1 MSGRRAVCFITIL
14 LLLMTAFSAF
24 ATTDGDPALKQGISA
39 YEAGDR
45 QQALSLLRGF
55 VIRNFQDPDLP
66 TAYLYLAR
74 IFQEQGS
81 PSEALLYTGRIPE
94 DRKGADALLVEG
106 LALAASGQ
114 KEPALA
120 RLLKSNPS
128 QLSPADQLLRARALA
143 EIQIALGQNLEAL
156 AAIQRYDEGR
166 DETLLALAHDT
177 LPRLSN
183 GDLAEA
189 VFMFE
194 GTPLGQDARAQQAN
208 RAFRQ
213 GLAEQAKSLLAPVMQ
228 SALPYPYRPEAE
240 ALWRQLGG
248 GDPATLAASSPTPL
262 SSPAPVAA
270 VSPFPPGPSTPGRA
284 LGVLLPL
291 HGRHAPFGQLIRQGM
306 EFALEQ
312 HNQSRPGARL
322 MVRDSGATPEES
334 SLAVSDLAADPT
346 VLAIAGPITGGA
358 AAVAARQAQ
367 QLRIPLFALTP
378 KEGIPE
384 IGDFV
389 FRHSLTPE
397 AQVEAL
403 LSQAMERRGLTS
415 FAVLYPESSQGK
427 ELAGAFVN
435 AVLRRGGR
443 IVATEGYG
451 ENLTDF
457 RLPLG
462 LLKGEDPNKNPD
474 GESTESAPPPFQALF
489 IPDYPERISLIA
501 PQLGYYGLQGVQ
513 LLGIQGWNSPEL
525 LGAAGKYLQGAIF
538 ADGFYADADAAN
550 VRRFVEAYRAR
561 YGVAPSILEAQGYD
575 VASLLLQL
583 MNQPQ
588 VQDRQ
593 SLRESLS
600 RVENFTG
607 ASRPFAISANGDTRQ
622 SLWLL
627 TVDGDGFAELP

>member
-1 MSGRRAVCFITIL
+1 MSGRRAVCFITA
-14 LLLMTAFSAF
+14 LLLMMAAFSAF
-24 ATTDGDPALKQGISA
+24 ATTTGDPALKQGISA

-45 QQALSLLRGF
+45 QEALSLLRGF

-94 DRKGADALLVEG
+94 DRKGAEALLIEG

-114 KEPALA
+114 KAPALA
-120 RLLKSNPS
+120 RLLKSNPA
-128 QLSPADQLLRARALA
+128 QLPATDQFRRATALA

-156 AAIQRYDEGR
+156 AAIQRYGEGR
-166 DETLLALAHDT
+166 DESLLALAHGI
-177 LPRLSN
+177 LQRLSN
-183 GDLAEA
+183 SELAEA
-189 VFMFE
+189 VFMFQ
-194 GTPLGQDARAQQAN
+194 GTPLGQDARAQQAQ
-208 RAFRQ
+208 RAYQQ
-213 GLAEQAKSLLAPVMQ
+213 GLTEQAKTLLAPVLQ
-228 SALPYPYRPEAE
+228 SALPYPYRAEAE

-248 GDPATLAASSPTPL
+248 GDPATLAAP
-262 SSPAPVAA
+262 SPAPIP
-270 VSPFPPGPSTPGRA
+270 SPGPFPAVVSSPPMAAMTERA

-291 HGRHAPFGQLIRQGM
+291 QGRHASFAQLIRQGM

-312 HNQSRPGARL
+312 HNQSRPAARL
-322 MVRDSGATPEES
+322 VVRDSGATPEES
-334 SLAVSDLAADPT
+334 SRAVSDLAADPNI
-346 VLAIAGPITGGA
+346 LAIAGPITGGA
-358 AAVAARQAQ
+358 AEVAARQAQ

-378 KEGIPE
+378 KAGIPE

-389 FRHSLTPE
+389 FRHSLTPL

-427 ELAGAFVN
+427 ELAGIFVN

-457 RLPLG
+457 RIPLH
-462 LLKGEDPNKNPD
+462 LLKGEDPNKT
-474 GESTESAPPPFQALF
+474 STNGTPENEPPSFQALF
-489 IPDYPERISLIA
+489 IPDYPEKINLIA

-525 LGAAGKYLQGAIF
+525 LSTSSQYLQGAIF
-538 ADGFYADADAAN
+538 ADGFYADAGAAN
-550 VRRFVEAYRAR
+550 VHRFVEAYSAR
-561 YGVAPSILEAQGYD
+561 YGVPPSILEAQGYD
-575 VASLLLQL
+575 VASLLLHL
-583 MNQPQ
+583 MVHPQ

-593 SLRESLS
+593 SLREALA

-607 ASRPFAISANGDTRQ
+607 AARPIAISANGDTRQ

-627 TVDGDGFAELP
+627 TVAGDGLAELP

>member
-1 MSGRRAVCFITIL
+1 MSGRRAVCCITAL
-14 LLLMTAFSAF
+14 LFFMTVFSAF

-45 QQALSLLRGF
+45 QEALSLLRGF

-81 PSEALLYTGRIPE
+81 PAEALLYTGRIPE
-94 DRKGADALLVEG
+94 EQKDAGALLVEG

-114 KEPALA
+114 MEPALA

-128 QLSPADQLLRARALA
+128 QLSPADQLRRGAALA
-143 EIQIALGQNLEAL
+143 EIQMALGQNLEAL
-156 AAIQRYDEGR
+156 AAIQRHGEGR
-166 DETLLALAHDT
+166 DETLLALAHDI
-177 LPRLSN
+177 LQRLSN

-189 VFMFE
+189 VFMFQ
-194 GTPLGQDARAQQAN
+194 GTPLGQDARVQQAN

-213 GLAEQAKSLLAPVMQ
+213 GLTEQAKTLLAPVLQ
-228 SALPYPYRPEAE
+228 SALPYPYRSEAE

-248 GDPATLAASSPTPL
+248 GDPATIAAPSSGPLPAVAPSQPLAAM
-262 SSPAPVAA
+262 
-270 VSPFPPGPSTPGRA
+270 PGRA

-291 HGRHAPFGQLIRQGM
+291 QGPHAPFAQLIRQGM

-322 MVRDSGATPEES
+322 VVRDSGSTPEES
-334 SLAVSDLAADPT
+334 SRAVSDLAADPSI
-346 VLAIAGPITGGA
+346 LAIAGPITGGA

-389 FRHSLTPE
+389 FRHSLTPP
-397 AQVEAL
+397 AQIEAL
-403 LSQAMERRGLTS
+403 LSLAMERRGLTS

-427 ELAGAFVN
+427 ELAGIFVN

-451 ENLTDF
+451 ESLTDF
-457 RLPLG
+457 RIPLR
-462 LLKGEDPNKNPD
+462 LLKGEDPNKNPVD
-474 GESTESAPPPFQALF
+474 ETTENAAPPFQALF

-501 PQLGYYGLQGVQ
+501 PQLGYYGLQDVQ

-525 LGAAGKYLQGAIF
+525 LRAAGKYLQGAIF
-538 ADGFYADADAAN
+538 ADGFYADSSAAN
-550 VRRFVEAYRAR
+550 VRRFVEAYSAR
-561 YGVAPSILEAQGYD
+561 YGALPSILEAQGYD
-575 VASLLLQL
+575 VASLLLHL
-583 MNQPQ
+583 MVQPQ

-600 RVENFTG
+600 RVDNFTG
-607 ASRPFAISANGDTRQ
+607 AARPFAISANGDTQ
-622 SLWLL
+622 QPLWLL
-627 TVDGDGFAELP
+627 TVAGDGFAEQP

>member
-1 MSGRRAVCFITIL
+1 MSGRRAVCFITAL
-14 LLLMTAFSAF
+14 LFFMTVFSAF

-39 YEAGDR
+39 YEAGDP
-45 QQALSLLRGF
+45 QEALSLLRGF

-81 PSEALLYTGRIPE
+81 PAEALLYTGRIPE
-94 DRKGADALLVEG
+94 EQKGAGALLVEG
-106 LALAASGQ
+106 LALAASDQ

-128 QLSPADQLLRARALA
+128 QLPPADQLRRATALA
-143 EIQIALGQNLEAL
+143 EIQRALGQNLEAL
-156 AAIQRYDEGR
+156 AAIQRQGEGR
-166 DETLLALAHDT
+166 DETLLVLAHDI
-177 LPRLSN
+177 LQRLSN

-189 VFMFE
+189 VFMFQ

-208 RAFRQ
+208 RAFQQ
-213 GLAEQAKSLLAPVMQ
+213 GLTEQAKALLAPVLQ
-228 SALPYPYRPEAE
+228 SALPYPYRPEAD
-240 ALWRQLGG
+240 ALWLQLGG
-248 GDPATLAASSPTPL
+248 GDPATIAAPSSEPLPAVAPSQPLAAI
-262 SSPAPVAA
+262 
-270 VSPFPPGPSTPGRA
+270 PGRA

-291 HGRHAPFGQLIRQGM
+291 QGPHAPFAQLIRQGM

-322 MVRDSGATPEES
+322 VVRDSGTKPEES
-334 SLAVSDLAADPT
+334 TRAVSDLAADPS

-367 QLRIPLFALTP
+367 QLGIPLFALTP

-389 FRHSLTPE
+389 FRHSLTPL
-397 AQVEAL
+397 AQIEAL

-427 ELAGAFVN
+427 ELTGIFVN

-457 RLPLG
+457 RIPLR
-462 LLKGEDPNKNPD
+462 LLKGEDPNKNPV
-474 GESTESAPPPFQALF
+474 GEPTENTAPPFEALF

-525 LGAAGKYLQGAIF
+525 LRAAGKYLQGAIF
-538 ADGFYADADAAN
+538 ADGFYVDAGAAN
-550 VRRFVEAYRAR
+550 VRRFVEAYSAR
-561 YGVAPSILEAQGYD
+561 YGVPPSILEAQGYD
-575 VASLLLQL
+575 VAGLLLQL
-583 MNQPQ
+583 MGQPQ
-588 VQDRQ
+588 VHDRQ

-607 ASRPFAISANGDTRQ
+607 AARPFAISANGDTRQ

-627 TVDGDGFAELP
+627 TVAGDGFAELP

>member
-1 MSGRRAVCFITIL
+1 MSGRRAVCCITAL
-14 LLLMTAFSAF
+14 LFFMTVFSAF

-45 QQALSLLRGF
+45 QEALSLLRGF

-81 PSEALLYTGRIPE
+81 TAEALLYTGRIPE
-94 DRKGADALLVEG
+94 EQKDAGALLVEG
-106 LALAASGQ
+106 LALAASDQ

-128 QLSPADQLLRARALA
+128 QLPPADQLRRATALA

-156 AAIQRYDEGR
+156 AAIQRHGEGR
-166 DETLLALAHDT
+166 DETLLALAHDI
-177 LPRLSN
+177 LQRLSN

-189 VFMFE
+189 VFMFQ

-208 RAFRQ
+208 RAFQQ
-213 GLAEQAKSLLAPVMQ
+213 GLTEQAKALLAPVLQ

-248 GDPATLAASSPTPL
+248 GDPATIATP
-262 SSPAPVAA
+262 SPAFAP
-270 VSPFPPGPSTPGRA
+270 SPGPLPAVAPAQPGRA

-291 HGRHAPFGQLIRQGM
+291 QGPHAPFAQLIRQGM

-322 MVRDSGATPEES
+322 VVRDSGTKPEES
-334 SLAVSDLAADPT
+334 TRAVSDLAADPS

-384 IGDFV
+384 IGDFI
-389 FRHSLTPE
+389 FRHSLTPL
-397 AQVEAL
+397 AQIEAL
-403 LSQAMERRGLTS
+403 LSQTMEHRGLTS
-415 FAVLYPESSQGK
+415 FAVLYPETSQGK
-427 ELAGAFVN
+427 ELAGIFVN

-457 RLPLG
+457 RIPLR
-462 LLKGEDPNKNPD
+462 LLKGEDPNKNPT
-474 GESTESAPPPFQALF
+474 GETTEYVAPPFQALF

-525 LGAAGKYLQGAIF
+525 LRAAGKYLQGAIF
-538 ADGFYADADAAN
+538 ADGFYVDAGAAN
-550 VRRFVEAYRAR
+550 VRRFVEAYSAR
-561 YGVAPSILEAQGYD
+561 YGVPPSILEAQGYD
-575 VASLLLQL
+575 VAGLLLQL
-583 MNQPQ
+583 MVQPQ

-593 SLRESLS
+593 GLRESLS

-607 ASRPFAISANGDTRQ
+607 AARPFAISANGDTRQ

-627 TVDGDGFAELP
+627 TVAGDGFAELP

>member
-1 MSGRRAVCFITIL
+1 MAARRAVWFITALLIL
-14 LLLMTAFSAF
+14 LTAFSA
-24 ATTDGDPALKQGISA
+24 AAVTAGDPALKQGISA

-45 QQALSLLRGF
+45 QEALSLLRGF

-81 PSEALLYTGRIPE
+81 PAEALLYTGRIPE
-94 DRKGADALLVEG
+94 EQKGAGALLVEG

-128 QLSPADQLLRARALA
+128 QLPPADQLRRGAALA
-143 EIQIALGQNLEAL
+143 EIQVALGQNLEAL
-156 AAIQRYDEGR
+156 AAIQRHGEGR
-166 DETLLALAHDT
+166 DEALLAQAHEI
-177 LPRLSN
+177 LKRLSN

-189 VFMFE
+189 VFMFQ
-194 GTPLGQDARAQQAN
+194 GTPLGQDARTEQAT

-213 GLAEQAKSLLAPVMQ
+213 GLTEQAKNLLAPVLQ
-228 SALPYPYRPEAE
+228 NAVPFPYRHEAE
-240 ALWRQLGG
+240 SLWLALDG
-248 GDPATLAASSPTPL
+248 GDPATLAAPAPTPPSL
-262 SSPAPVAA
+262 PAPAA
-270 VSPFPPGPSTPGRA
+270 AITPFPSGSAMPGRA

-291 HGRHAPFGQLIRQGM
+291 QGRHASFAQLVRQGM

-312 HNQSRPGARL
+312 HNQSHPGTRL
-322 MVRDSGATPEES
+322 VVRDSGATPEES
-334 SLAVSDLAADPT
+334 SRAVSELAADPN

-358 AAVAARQAQ
+358 AAVSARQAQ
-367 QLRIPLFALTP
+367 LLRIPLFALTP

-384 IGDFV
+384 IGDFI
-389 FRHSLTPE
+389 FRHSLTPQ
-397 AQVEAL
+397 AQIEAL
-403 LSQAMERRGLTS
+403 LSQAMERRGLGR

-427 ELAGAFVN
+427 ELAGLFVN
-435 AVLRRGGR
+435 AVLRRGGQ

-457 RLPLG
+457 RIPLR
-462 LLKGEDPNKNPD
+462 LLKGEDPNKNP
-474 GESTESAPPPFQALF
+474 STTNEPPPFEALF
-489 IPDYPERISLIA
+489 LPDYPEKISLIA

-513 LLGIQGWNSPEL
+513 LLGIQGWKSPEL
-525 LGAAGKYLQGAIF
+525 LRSSGQYLQGAIF
-538 ADGFYADADAAN
+538 ADGFYAEAGAAN
-550 VRRFVEAYRAR
+550 VRRFVEAYSAR
-561 YGVAPSILEAQGYD
+561 YGVPPSILEAQGYD

-583 MNQPQ
+583 MVHPQ

-593 SLRESLS
+593 SLRETLS
-600 RVENFTG
+600 RVENFSG
-607 ASRPFAISANGDTRQ
+607 AARPFTIAANGDTRQ

-627 TVDGDGFAELP
+627 TVAGDGFAELP